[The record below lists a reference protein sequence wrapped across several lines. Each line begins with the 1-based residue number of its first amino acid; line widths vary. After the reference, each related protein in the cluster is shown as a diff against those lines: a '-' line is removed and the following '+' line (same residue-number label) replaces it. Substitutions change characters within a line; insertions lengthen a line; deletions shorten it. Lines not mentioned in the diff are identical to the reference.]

1 MQQSKLPPLA
11 RGVVDRD
18 AGARVRPGREAAF
31 DADPAA
37 RVIALREGRVLLA
50 ERVEG
55 SQPALERLRPASL
68 PPTSLRVYLGRAA
81 RGPAAHGRH
90 APTDAAGTD
99 APTHAP
105 GTDAPCT
112 DAAHGGSAD
121 GGAPIELRV
130 FDAAAAAEIEP
141 EAGRWANLRQ
151 AAAVLGEHDAAL
163 AAEAL
168 ALAAWHEANP
178 FCPRC
183 GAPTEVIDGG
193 WVRRC
198 IAEER
203 QLFPRT
209 DPAVIV
215 LVTDDD
221 DRVLLGSNA
230 LWEQRRFSLLAG
242 FVEPGEPLEHA
253 VAREIL
259 EEAGLVVDRIEYV
272 ASQPWP
278 MPASLMLGFRARLA
292 PGVDPAS
299 ATPDGDE
306 IVELRWLSR
315 DEVAAAHGEVGLPGR
330 ISIAAWLL
338 EQWYGGPLPTD
349 PPWPLS

>member
-1 MQQSKLPPLA
+1 MQQHTLPPLA
-11 RGVVDRD
+11 RGALDRD
-18 AGARVRPGREAAF
+18 AVARSQPDREAAF
-31 DADPAA
+31 DGDPTA
-37 RVIALREGRVLLA
+37 RVIVLHEGRLLLA
-50 ERVEG
+50 ERIEG
-55 SQPALERLRPASL
+55 SAPELERRPAASVPRAL
-68 PPTSLRVYLGRAA
+68 LRVYLGRDA
-81 RGPAAHGRH
+81 
-90 APTDAAGTD
+90 DAAD
-99 APTHAP
+99 A
-105 GTDAPCT
+105 
-112 DAAHGGSAD
+112 GG
-121 GGAPIELRV
+121 GPLELRV
-130 FDAAAAAEIEP
+130 LDADAAAEIEP
-141 EAGRWANLRQ
+141 EAGRWANLRE
-151 AAAVLGEHDAAL
+151 AAALLGEHDAAI
-163 AAEAL
+163 AVESV

-183 GAPTEVIDGG
+183 GAPTEVSQGG

-198 IAEER
+198 IAEDR

-253 VAREIL
+253 VAREIS
-259 EEAGLVVDRIEYV
+259 EEAGLAVDRIEYV

-299 ATPDGDE
+299 ATPDGEE

-315 DEVAAAHGEVGLPGR
+315 EEVAAADGEVGLPGR
-330 ISIAAWLL
+330 VSIAAWLL
-338 EQWYGGPLPTD
+338 EQWYGAPLPTD